1 MSVRED
7 GDKIVLGNASP
18 PVILFP
24 LSDEP
29 QRDQLPEAS
38 PRKLPEP
45 AQDRPLAEARDV
57 IRRILSADGTIHG
70 DEDDSD
76 FLPRQLAGI
85 ADAAE
90 REGFLFRDL
99 IPDAKGGVEH
109 DVTFDAATGTVLKF
123 TKPDRSAYAVDFE
136 RGTRIFCQVKCSMQL
151 ISPEAPRRMMALKH
165 R

>member
-7 GDKIVLGNASP
+7 GDKIVLENASP

-24 LSDEP
+24 LSDERE
-29 QRDQLPEAS
+29 RDQLPEAS

-70 DEDDSD
+70 DEDDPD
-76 FLPRQLAGI
+76 FVPRQLAGI

-109 DVTFDAATGTVLKF
+109 DVTFAAATGLF
-123 TKPDRSAYAVDFE
+123 
-136 RGTRIFCQVKCSMQL
+136 
-151 ISPEAPRRMMALKH
+151 
-165 R
+165 